1 MKKVFHLFV
10 ILNLF
15 QNFSA
20 KAQINLVPNA
30 SFELIVNCPF
40 PVLVSG
46 DVSPWDSPS
55 DGSPDD
61 FNTCSPQFSSQG
73 VPNSSLSYQQPRSG
87 NGYLGALFFG
97 DIYFREYMQVQLD
110 SMLIANKKY
119 CVSFYVNMAN
129 NFNKA
134 SNNIGMYFSSAHTY
148 IPSTNY
154 LNFIPQ
160 INHDSIVSDTAN
172 WTLISGNFIAQG
184 GEKYIII
191 GNFFPDSAC
200 DTLNLNGTYDGAY
213 YFVDDV
219 DVHYCDPSG
228 VNELSNEGGFE
239 VYPNPSTGVFILE
252 SKNKISSIKVYN
264 LLGEKIYNE
273 ELKETTTT
281 TINLNA
287 PPGVYFVEVT
297 TAKGIQRKRIVMQ

>member
-1 MKKVFHLFV
+1 M
-10 ILNLF
+10 
-15 QNFSA
+15 
-20 KAQINLVPNA
+20 
-30 SFELIVNCPF
+30 
-40 PVLVSG
+40 G
-46 DVSPWDSPS
+46 DVPPWDSPT
-55 DGSPDD
+55 DGSPDSFD
-61 FNTCSPQFSSQG
+61 TCAIPFSSQG
-73 VPNSSLSYQQPRSG
+73 VPNSVHAYQQPH
-87 NGYLGALFFG
+87 NGHGFVGAQFFA
-97 DIYFREYMQVQLD
+97 DDFSREYMQVQMD
-110 SMLIANKKY
+110 STLIPNKKY
-119 CVSFYVNMAN
+119 CISFYVNFAN
-129 NFNKA
+129 NYKKA
-134 SNNIGMYFSSAHTY
+134 SNNIGIYFSTSHTY
-148 IPSTNY
+148 IPSYNR

-160 INHDSIVSDTAN
+160 INYDSILSDTAI

-184 GEKYIII
+184 GEKFIII
-191 GNFFPDSAC
+191 GNFFQQTAC
-200 DTLNLNGTYDGAY
+200 DTLINPGGIYDGGY

-228 VNELSNEGGFE
+228 VNELSNGVGFE
-239 VYPNPSTGVFILE
+239 VFPNPSTGVFILE